1 MITIEKQKQP
11 GSLIAFKKNG
21 GTDYLSLD
29 KDTKKDIVD
38 SLLEEQGYLCAYC
51 MRRIPRHEKN
61 GENGYLDDH
70 VRIEH
75 LKDRAHNPELQLEYK
90 NMVAVCPGFLGSIPH
105 CDRSKGSR
113 SITLSPFDSELEKS
127 IPYATKDGGIKS
139 ENPDWNK
146 DLTDEDL
153 LNLNHEG
160 LKIARKNV
168 IFEVIAILGKKGWT
182 KIKLERELDNW
193 NHRDSNGYLREYAGV
208 VRYFIKRKLRIIK

>member
-127 IPYATKDGGIKS
+127 ISYATKDGGIKS

-168 IFEVIAILGKKGWT
+168 ILKLLLYLARKDGLRLNLKGSWIIGIIVIPMDICVNMRVWSDIL
-182 KIKLERELDNW
+182 
-193 NHRDSNGYLREYAGV
+193 LREN
-208 VRYFIKRKLRIIK
+208 